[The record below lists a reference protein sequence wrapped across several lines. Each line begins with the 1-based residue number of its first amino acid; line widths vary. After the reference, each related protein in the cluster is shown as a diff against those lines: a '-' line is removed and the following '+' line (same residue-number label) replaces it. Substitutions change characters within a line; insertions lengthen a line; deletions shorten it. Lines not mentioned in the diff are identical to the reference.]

1 MSSQNRPERLYELEM
16 MIGDFEAS
24 LKLSNDLTEIMDI
37 ISDLDK
43 AFERTDV
50 NNYDLKY
57 VIRVITKQGEG
68 Q

>member
-16 MIGDFEAS
+16 MIGDFEVS

-43 AFERTDV
+43 AFERTDAY
-50 NNYDLKY
+50 NYGMKY

-68 Q
+68 R